1 MYTNNLYFSGGINIL
16 DRDFI
21 WEGDYGNR
29 SHLMPI
35 LKEILKEQNANSL
48 QMVHAFINNNPYT
61 LEFYLVLSYNKPEE
75 QHITEMIAMLQ
86 NADLIYR
93 PDITH
98 NELFSEFGNRRFNST
113 TFIDGGDLEIRF
125 SELFF
130 FPEKRELREKGYKFS
145 GPLGRKMPVFLS
157 HQSKNKE
164 EIEELIPYLN
174 GEGLPIWLDKYN
186 IDYGESIVEEVEK
199 GIKSS
204 GAVIFWITKEFIESD
219 WCKKELK
226 DFLNR
231 YNDKKDVLIIPVISD
246 DIEIEELNSISDL
259 KHINNTNEELNLVA
273 KKIVPRIKK
282 FYNENFLI

>member
-1 MYTNNLYFSGGINIL
+1 MEGLNTLN
-16 DRDFI
+16 RDFI

-29 SHLMPI
+29 SHLVPI
-35 LKEILKEQNANSL
+35 LKEILEKQNANSL

-61 LEFYLVLSYNKPEE
+61 LEFYLVLSYDRPEE
-75 QHITEMIAMLQ
+75 QHIEEMIVMLQ

-98 NELFSEFGNRRFNST
+98 NELFSEFRNRRFVSF
-113 TFIDGGDLEIRF
+113 TFITCGDLELF
-125 SELFF
+125 SDLFVF
-130 FPEKRELREKGYKFS
+130 FEKKELRELGYKFS
-145 GPLGRKMPVFLS
+145 GPLGKDMPVFLS

-174 GEGLPIWLDKYN
+174 GDGLPIWFDKYN

-204 GAVIFWITKEFIESD
+204 GAVIFWITKDFIESD

-231 YNDKKDVLIIPVISD
+231 YNDKKDILIIPVISD

-259 KHINNTNEELNLVA
+259 KYIKNTNEELNLIA
-273 KKIVPRIKK
+273 KNIVPRIKK
-282 FYNENFLI
+282 FYNENFKR